1 MGIDKLGMNKLQL
14 HKGNIHLD
22 SPNGTKKEAVHQF
35 ESYLVQMM
43 VREMRKSVPKGI
55 FDSPSMDMF
64 VDLLDQSLA
73 EQITEA
79 GGLGFAD
86 ALERSLGMRGME
98 ESDLLSEGSFS
109 SQIERA
115 LSGTTMGGA
124 ASMSSSALS
133 SSALSEHS
141 LHSLDDVAHLPLPKL
156 PSSEI
161 FQGLPDAPAK
171 TVFPVDGRISSRFGH
186 RIDPIDGHHAH
197 HKGLDIAATEGT
209 TIKAMRAGTV
219 TFSGTQGGYGKVVI
233 VDHGDGLE
241 SRYAHCAQLDVRVGQ
256 RVIAGSP
263 IATVGSTGRST
274 GPHLHLEVRKDGVA
288 VNPMSFLSSQK

>member
-22 SPNGTKKEAVHQF
+22 TPNGTKKEAVHQF

-55 FDSPSMDMF
+55 FDSQSMDMF
-64 VDLLDQSLA
+64 IDLLDQSLA

-98 ESDLLSEGSFS
+98 ESDLLSGGSFA
-109 SQIERA
+109 SQVEKA
-115 LSGTTMGGA
+115 LGGA
-124 ASMSSSALS
+124 TGMSSSSLS
-133 SSALSEHS
+133 GHSAHSLSALEE
-141 LHSLDDVAHLPLPKL
+141 VAHLPLPNL

-161 FQGLPDAPAK
+161 FQGIPEASSK

-197 HKGLDIAATEGT
+197 HKGLDIAAAEGT
-209 TIKAMRAGTV
+209 TIKAMQEGTV
-219 TFSGTQGGYGKVVI
+219 TFSGTKGGYGNVVI
-233 VDHGDGLE
+233 VDHGNGLE
-241 SRYAHCAQLDVRVGQ
+241 TRYAHCAQLDVRVGQ
-256 RVIAGSP
+256 RVVAGSP

-274 GPHLHLEVRKDGVA
+274 GPHLHFEVRKDGEA
-288 VNPMSFLSSQK
+288 VNPMTFLSSQK

>member
-22 SPNGTKKEAVHQF
+22 TPNGTKKEAVHQF

-98 ESDLLSEGSFS
+98 ESDLLSEGSFA

-115 LSGTTMGGA
+115 LTGTTMGGT
-124 ASMSSSALS
+124 ASMS

-141 LHSLDDVAHLPLPKL
+141 LHSLEDVAHLPLPKL

-161 FQGLPDAPAK
+161 FQGLPNAPAK
-171 TVFPVDGRISSRFGH
+171 TVLPVDGRISSRFGH

-197 HKGLDIAATEGT
+197 HKGLDIAAKEGT

-241 SRYAHCAQLDVRVGQ
+241 SRYAHCSQLDVRVGQ